1 VSETQLPFAGIF
13 DPTVPGRGGQVSW
26 QWRDFDLNL
35 AATKMLTH
43 VDRMLE
49 RFSDVDTVWLGT
61 IELDVVPGRFPEVFA
76 AFVSDPERDDSE
88 RFCVPEILDG
98 SFGTLICELRVG
110 RLKRLLE
117 VDGGYRWGSALRVGA
132 VQVPGASVDI
142 ALRGSLF
149 DPGHAS
155 VVEKLAHCAW
165 AASADLNSVAMWAS
179 MPDGTWRERVE
190 SLGGSSRV

>member
-1 VSETQLPFAGIF
+1 
-13 DPTVPGRGGQVSW
+13 
-26 QWRDFDLNL
+26 
-35 AATKMLTH
+35 MLTH

-49 RFSDVDTVWLGT
+49 RFSDVDAVWLGT

-76 AFVSDPERDDSE
+76 AFVSDPERDASE

-132 VQVPGASVDI
+132 VQVPVTSVEVVVK
-142 ALRGSLF
+142 RSLF
-149 DPGHAS
+149 DPRHAS
-155 VVEKLAHCAW
+155 VVAKVARCAW
-165 AASADLNSVAMWAS
+165 AASADLNAIAMWTAA
-179 MPDGTWRERVE
+179 PDATWRERVK
-190 SLGGSSRV
+190 SLGGSSLV